1 MNRNANTTRQH
12 GFTLIELLISILIIS
27 ILIGLLLVG
36 VRHATRSAR
45 ATAGLQDMNSLN
57 IAIQTFKNDFGFL
70 PPLVKDGYPGTPG
83 AGEDPLIRVGT
94 GRRAHFD
101 PNVYSLSDMVDLE
114 FLQDDPP
121 QPADYRFSVHT
132 LSYYI
137 MGALGEEAD
146 YVEGPGA
153 HEPGPDGSFIQQT
166 NRTYEPLFDPRTGQ
180 VAQTVSDS
188 DEGRI
193 ELQDARGNAY
203 RYYRWEHATPGS
215 AVYDSNNPLGNL
227 RLPNILGSSVQFFLD
242 SSYSPAAENLEL
254 RDAGYAIVAAG
265 GDGVFGDLPIES
277 IESIEE
283 AHGKSYERDEEGL
296 ARAEDAAREDNI
308 VEVGR

>member
-12 GFTLIELLISILIIS
+12 GFTLIELLVSILIIS

-36 VRHATRSAR
+36 VRQATRSAR

-83 AGEDPLIRVGT
+83 AGEDPLVRHGT
-94 GRRAHFD
+94 GRGAHFA
-101 PNVYSLSDMVDLE
+101 PNVYSLSDTTDLE
-114 FLQDDPP
+114 FLRDDT
-121 QPADYRFSVHT
+121 QAADYRFSVHT

-146 YVEGPGA
+146 HVEGPGA
-153 HEPGPDGSFIQQT
+153 HEPGPDGEFIQQT
-166 NRTYEPLFDPRTGQ
+166 NRTYGPLFDPKTGQ

-188 DEGRI
+188 TEGRI

-203 RYYRWEHATPGS
+203 RYYRWEHATPTTPGYS
-215 AVYDSNNPLGNL
+215 STNPLENL
-227 RLPNILGSSVQFFLD
+227 RLPNILGRALEP
-242 SSYSPAAENLEL
+242 SYNPAAENIEL

-265 GDGVFGDLPIES
+265 PDGVFGDLPIEWLTT
-277 IESIEE
+277 IEE
-283 AHGKSYERDEEGL
+283 SHGTSFGSNEE
-296 ARAEDAAREDNI
+296 AEDAAREDNI

>member
-36 VRHATRSAR
+36 VRQATRA
-45 ATAGLQDMNSLN
+45 AGGAAGLQDMNSLN
-57 IAIQTFKNDFGFL
+57 MAIQTFKNDFGFL

-83 AGEDPLIRVGT
+83 AGEDPLVRVGS
-94 GRRAHFD
+94 GRNTRLR
-101 PNVYSLSDMVDLE
+101 PNVYSLSNTADLD
-114 FLQDDPP
+114 FLRDDSRA
-121 QPADYRFSVHT
+121 ADYRFSVHT

-146 YVEGPGA
+146 YVKGPGA
-153 HEPGPDGSFIQQT
+153 HEPAPDGSFIQQT
-166 NRTYEPLFDPRTGQ
+166 NLTYEPLFDPRTGQ
-180 VAQTVSDS
+180 VVQTVSDS

-203 RYYRWEHATPGS
+203 RYYRWEHATVGTPG
-215 AVYDSNNPLGNL
+215 YNSNEPLANL
-227 RLPNILGSSVQFFLD
+227 RLPNILGRALEPG
-242 SSYSPAAENLEL
+242 YNPAAENLKL

-265 GDGVFGDLPIES
+265 RDGVFGDLPIES
-277 IESIEE
+277 LTAIEE
-283 AHGKSYERDEEGL
+283 AHGGSFDSPEE
-296 ARAEDAAREDNI
+296 AEDTAREDNI
-308 VEVGR
+308 VEVGQ